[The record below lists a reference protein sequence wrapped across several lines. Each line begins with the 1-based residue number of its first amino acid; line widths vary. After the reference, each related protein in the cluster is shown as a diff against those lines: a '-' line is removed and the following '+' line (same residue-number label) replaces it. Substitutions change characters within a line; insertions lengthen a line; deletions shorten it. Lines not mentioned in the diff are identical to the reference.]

1 MITMKQSICVFAIA
15 GLVAAGPALANVS
28 YTYAQVVDVEPLHEI
43 VAVSVPVEVCRNH
56 EVAYQTP
63 RRRSATAPV
72 LGAVIGGAIGHGLGH
87 KKRNKQVGAV
97 TGALLGGAIG
107 ADIGRRNSYGDGSVQ
122 YRTERVCHSET
133 EVREEERQVGYR
145 VSYLYGGET
154 YTTHMN
160 QHPGESIRVRVAVS
174 PVGR

>member
-1 MITMKQSICVFAIA
+1 MITMKQSIFAVGIA
-15 GLVAAGPALANVS
+15 GLITAGPGLANVN
-28 YTYAQVVDVEPLHEI
+28 YAYAQVVDVEPLHEI
-43 VAVSVPVEVCRNH
+43 VSVTVPTEVCRDH
-56 EVAYQTP
+56 EVAYQAP

-72 LGAVIGGAIGHGLGH
+72 LGAVIGGAIGHAVGH
-87 KKRNKQVGAV
+87 RKRNKQVGAV

-107 ADIGRRNSYGDGSVQ
+107 ADINRRNSYRDGSVH
-122 YRTERVCHSET
+122 YRTERVCHSDT
-133 EVREEERQVGYR
+133 EVREEERQAGYR